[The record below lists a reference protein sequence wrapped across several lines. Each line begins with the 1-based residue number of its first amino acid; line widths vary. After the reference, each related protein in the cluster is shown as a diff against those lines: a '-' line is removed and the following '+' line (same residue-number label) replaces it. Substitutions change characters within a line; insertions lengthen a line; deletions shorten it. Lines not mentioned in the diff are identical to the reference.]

1 MTAIKKQSF
10 PGVNIVRQIF
20 KEMGY
25 KLRPVNTSEG
35 YSGTKKIL
43 RREYHIEKL

>member
-1 MTAIKKQSF
+1 
-10 PGVNIVRQIF
+10 
-20 KEMGY
+20 MGY

-35 YSGTKKIL
+35 YIGKKKIL